1 MEQPLM
7 ETNIQEYKLFAK
19 GKVRD
24 VYDLDDKLLII
35 ATDRISAFDVV
46 LPNGI
51 PGKGKIL
58 TQMSL
63 FWFDLVKD
71 IVPNHLI
78 TSEVDQYPENLKKY
92 RESLEGRSMLVK
104 KAQRINVECVVRGYI
119 SGSLWKEYKG
129 KRLYEGKS
137 STINLFGIE
146 LPTHLRES
154 GRLPYPIFT
163 PTTKAEEGHDENLL
177 FEDVIKMVGEDLA
190 LSLKSESIQVY
201 KKAADYAEKR
211 GMIMADTKFEFG
223 IVDKQ
228 VILIDEIFSPDS
240 SRFWDKKV
248 YKPGKPQ
255 EAFDKQYVRDF
266 LERIN
271 WDKKPPAPEL
281 PKEVV
286 SKTLEKYK
294 QAYKRLIG
302 CESSD
307 REPRKN

>member
-1 MEQPLM
+1 M

-46 LPNGI
+46 LPTGI

-63 FWFDLVKD
+63 FWFDLVRD
-71 IVPNHLI
+71 VVENHLI

-92 RESLEGRSMLVK
+92 RNILEGRSMLVK
-104 KAQRINVECVVRGYI
+104 KAKRINIECVVRGYI
-119 SGSLWKEYKG
+119 SGSLWKEYKE

-137 STINLFGIE
+137 RAIKLFGVD
-146 LPTHLRES
+146 LPTHLKES

-163 PTTKAEEGHDENLL
+163 PTTKAEEGHDENLP
-177 FEDVIKMVGEDLA
+177 FEDVIKMIGEDLA
-190 LSLKSESIQVY
+190 LTLRGKSIAVY

-211 GMIMADTKFEFG
+211 GMVIADTKFEFG
-223 IVDKQ
+223 MIDKQ
-228 VILIDEIFSPDS
+228 IILIDEIFSPDS
-240 SRFWDKKV
+240 SRFWDKKT

-281 PKEVV
+281 PEEVV
-286 SKTLEKYK
+286 LKTKDKYQ
-294 QAYKRLIG
+294 QAYKKLIG
-302 CESSD
+302 
-307 REPRKN
+307 